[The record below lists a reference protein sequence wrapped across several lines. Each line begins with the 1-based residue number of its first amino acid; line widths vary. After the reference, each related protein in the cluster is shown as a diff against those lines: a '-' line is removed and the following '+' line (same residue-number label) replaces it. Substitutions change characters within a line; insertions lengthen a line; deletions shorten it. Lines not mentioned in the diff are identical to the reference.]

1 MCTGLTSAHPS
12 YTVAV
17 LHVVE
22 LIRFQMMLCMCNMNR
37 ALVVSI
43 HHVFIDYKLYHN
55 IMWTVAM
62 VETLKE
68 RDHYLVVCVGTG
80 GAGTNILEVSLII
93 VMGYHT
99 LRSSSSIEAL

>member
-1 MCTGLTSAHPS
+1 
-12 YTVAV
+12 
-17 LHVVE
+17 
-22 LIRFQMMLCMCNMNR
+22 
-37 ALVVSI
+37 
-43 HHVFIDYKLYHN
+43 
-55 IMWTVAM
+55 M